1 MRTRDFW
8 YQSFDILDDHKK
20 ISIKVF
26 FLARLF
32 GKINFYVY
40 LCGRLLKIMER
51 NLFIELLED
60 GDKVSLYSP
69 HFEGE
74 EYSEFE
80 KFLLTYKDTYPDDV
94 RQLVYRLDIIKRD
107 GAADRH
113 FRYEGTK
120 RDRVMALPSHL
131 ETTSLRLYLLNIQAK
146 ILILGNGGLKNTA
159 TYQEDENLY
168 RQVKL
173 LQKIDIKLKQREKDK
188 VIVVTG
194 TELLGE
200 LSFIIDDE

>member
-1 MRTRDFW
+1 MPFELKINIKGDFL
-8 YQSFDILDDHKK
+8 SK
-20 ISIKVF
+20 I
-26 FLARLF
+26 F
-32 GKINFYVY
+32 GIINFYVY
-40 LCGRLLKIMER
+40 FCSRFRNYMEK

-60 GDKVSLYSP
+60 GEKVSLYSP

-107 GAADRH
+107 GAEDRH

-159 TYQEDENLY
+159 TYQEDENLH
-168 RQVKL
+168 RQVKM
-173 LQKIDIKLKQREKDK
+173 LQKIDIKLKEREKNK
-188 VIVVTG
+188 VIVITG

-200 LSFIIDDE
+200 LSFAIDEE

>member
-1 MRTRDFW
+1 MSFELKINIKGDFL
-8 YQSFDILDDHKK
+8 SK
-20 ISIKVF
+20 I
-26 FLARLF
+26 F
-32 GKINFYVY
+32 GIINFYVY
-40 LCGRLLKIMER
+40 FCSRFRNNMEK

-60 GDKVSLYSP
+60 GEKVSLYSP

-107 GAADRH
+107 GAEDRH

-159 TYQEDENLY
+159 TYQEDENLH
-168 RQVKL
+168 RQVKM
-173 LQKIDIKLKQREKDK
+173 LQKIDIKLKEREKNK
-188 VIVVTG
+188 VIVITG

-200 LSFIIDDE
+200 LSFAIDEE

>member
-1 MRTRDFW
+1 MLIFAADLVN
-8 YQSFDILDDHKK
+8 D
-20 ISIKVF
+20 
-26 FLARLF
+26 
-32 GKINFYVY
+32 
-40 LCGRLLKIMER
+40 MER
-51 NLFIELLED
+51 NLLIELLE
-60 GDKVSLYSP
+60 GGEKVSLYSP

-80 KFLLTYKDTYPDDV
+80 KFLLAYKDTYPNDV

-107 GAADRH
+107 GARDMH
-113 FRYEGTK
+113 FRYEGTR

-159 TYQEDENLY
+159 TYEEDENLH
-168 RQVKL
+168 RQVKQ
-173 LQKIDIKLKQREKDK
+173 LQKIDIELKQREKNN

-200 LSFIIDDE
+200 LSFTIDDE

>member
-1 MRTRDFW
+1 
-8 YQSFDILDDHKK
+8 
-20 ISIKVF
+20 
-26 FLARLF
+26 
-32 GKINFYVY
+32 
-40 LCGRLLKIMER
+40 MER
-51 NLFIELLED
+51 NLLIELLED

-80 KFLLTYKDTYPDDV
+80 KFLLAYKDTYPDDV

-107 GAADRH
+107 GAADRQADRH

-146 ILILGNGGLKNTA
+146 ILILGNGGLKSSA
-159 TYQEDENLY
+159 TYQEDEHLHKC
-168 RQVKL
+168 VKT
-173 LQKIDIKLKQREKDK
+173 LQKIDIQIKEREKQK
-188 VIVVTG
+188 VIVITG

-200 LSFIIDDE
+200 LSFTIDDE

>member
-1 MRTRDFW
+1 
-8 YQSFDILDDHKK
+8 LPK
-20 ISIKVF
+20 
-26 FLARLF
+26 
-32 GKINFYVY
+32 Y
-40 LCGRLLKIMER
+40 LEESTFMLIFATELGNDMER
-51 NLFIELLED
+51 NLLIELLED
-60 GDKVSLYSP
+60 GEKVSLYSP

-80 KFLLTYKDTYPDDV
+80 KFLLTYKDIYPDDV

-107 GAADRH
+107 GASDMH
-113 FRYEGTK
+113 FRYEGTR

-146 ILILGNGGLKNTA
+146 ILILGNGGLKSTA
-159 TYQEDENLY
+159 TYEEDENLH

-173 LQKIDIKLKQREKDK
+173 LQKIDIELKQREKEK

-200 LSFIIDDE
+200 LSFTINDE

>member
-1 MRTRDFW
+1 M
-8 YQSFDILDDHKK
+8 K
-20 ISIKVF
+20 
-26 FLARLF
+26 
-32 GKINFYVY
+32 
-40 LCGRLLKIMER
+40 R
-51 NLFIELLED
+51 NLLIELLED
-60 GDKVSLYSP
+60 GEKVSLYSP

-107 GAADRH
+107 GALDRH
-113 FRYEGTK
+113 FRYEGTM

-146 ILILGNGGLKNTA
+146 ILILGNGGLKHSA
-159 TYQEDENLY
+159 TYQEDENLH
-168 RQVKL
+168 RQVRT
-173 LQKIDIKLKQREKDK
+173 LQKIDIELKQREKEK

-200 LSFIIDDE
+200 LSFTIDDE